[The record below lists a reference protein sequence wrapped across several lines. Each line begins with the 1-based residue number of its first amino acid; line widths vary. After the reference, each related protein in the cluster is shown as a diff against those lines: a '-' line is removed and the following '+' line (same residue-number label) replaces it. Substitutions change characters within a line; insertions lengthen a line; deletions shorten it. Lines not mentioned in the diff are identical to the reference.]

1 MTSKN
6 NKIRNQKGGND
17 NKTLAITNS
26 PSGDSGDSD
35 SLKKT
40 LPLPIKRIPYDV
52 KIFSF
57 LCILGILV
65 RIIFARTA
73 NEYATA
79 TVYGYGFSIL
89 ALLGLLVGSFAI
101 SYKDQFSQGIMGFFK
116 VIFKNAI
123 PVLLIISIIAMI
135 LFQNVSFYDQINK
148 GKVADEYYQFS
159 GVSSFLILIQACLVI
174 SYLMDTLGGEQNTGN
189 KGGIMTALA
198 SEMNSIILILSI
210 ANIGIIGILQIILKY
225 FSTDG

>member
-174 SYLMDTLGGEQNTGN
+174 NYLMDTLGGEQNTGN
-189 KGGIMTALA
+189 KGGVMTALA
-198 SEMNSIILILSI
+198 SEMNSIIIILSV
-210 ANIGIIGILQIILKY
+210 ANIGIIGVLQIILKY

>member
-1 MTSKN
+1 MTSKT
-6 NKIRNQKGGND
+6 NKIKNQRGGID
-17 NKTLAITNS
+17 NKQLTIANS
-26 PSGDSGDSD
+26 SSTDSD

-40 LPLPIKRIPYDV
+40 LPLPIKRIPYDI

-89 ALLGLLVGSFAI
+89 ALLGLIIGSFAI

-123 PVLLIISIIAMI
+123 PVILITLIIALV

-159 GVSSFLILIQACLVI
+159 GVSSFLILIQVCLVI
-174 SYLMDTLGGEQNTGN
+174 NYLMDILGGEQNKGD

-198 SEMNSIILILSI
+198 SEMNSIIIILSV
-210 ANIGIIGILQIILKY
+210 ANVGIIGILQIILKY

>member
-1 MTSKN
+1 MTTKN

-26 PSGDSGDSD
+26 SSDSD

-40 LPLPIKRIPYDV
+40 LPIPIKRVPYDV

-57 LCILGILV
+57 
-65 RIIFARTA
+65 
-73 NEYATA
+73 
-79 TVYGYGFSIL
+79 FSIL

>member
-159 GVSSFLILIQACLVI
+159 GVSSFLILIQTCLVI
-174 SYLMDTLGGEQNTGN
+174 NYLMDTLGGEQNTGN
-189 KGGIMTALA
+189 KGGVMTALA
-198 SEMNSIILILSI
+198 SEMNSIIIILSV
-210 ANIGIIGILQIILKY
+210 ANIGIIGVLQIILKY

>member
-57 LCILGILV
+57 LWIFGILV

-174 SYLMDTLGGEQNTGN
+174 NYLMDTLGGEQNTGN
-189 KGGIMTALA
+189 KGGVMTALA
-198 SEMNSIILILSI
+198 SEMNSIIIILSV
-210 ANIGIIGILQIILKY
+210 ANIGIIGVLQIILKY

>member
-1 MTSKN
+1 MTSKT
-6 NKIRNQKGGND
+6 NKIKNQRGGID
-17 NKTLAITNS
+17 NKQLTITNS
-26 PSGDSGDSD
+26 SSTDSD

-40 LPLPIKRIPYDV
+40 LPLPIKRIPYDI

-89 ALLGLLVGSFAI
+89 ALLGLIIGSFAI

-123 PVLLIISIIAMI
+123 PVILITLIIALV

-159 GVSSFLILIQACLVI
+159 GVSSFLILIQVCLVI
-174 SYLMDTLGGEQNTGN
+174 NYLMDILGGEQNKGD

-198 SEMNSIILILSI
+198 SEMNSIIIILSV
-210 ANIGIIGILQIILKY
+210 ANVGIIGILQIILKY

>member
-1 MTSKN
+1 MTTKN

-26 PSGDSGDSD
+26 SSDSD

-40 LPLPIKRIPYDV
+40 LPIPIKRVPYDV

-73 NEYATA
+73 NECATA

-210 ANIGIIGILQIILKY
+210 GIIGILQIILKY

>member
-6 NKIRNQKGGND
+6 RNQSGGTD
-17 NKTLAITNS
+17 KSPAIQKS
-26 PSGDSGDSD
+26 SLSDSTE

-40 LPLPIKRIPYDV
+40 LPLSIKRIPYDI

-57 LCILGILV
+57 LCILGVLIK
-65 RIIFARTA
+65 IIFSRNI

-89 ALLGLLVGSFAI
+89 SLIGLLIGSFAL
-101 SYKDQFSQGIMGFFK
+101 SYKDQFSQGITGFFK
-116 VIFKNAI
+116 VILKNAI
-123 PVLLIISIIAMI
+123 PVILSICIIAMV
-135 LFQNVSFYDQINK
+135 LFQNIYFYDQINK

-159 GVSSFLILIQACLVI
+159 GVSSFLILIQICLVI
-174 SYLMDTLGGEQNTGN
+174 NYLMDTLKSTQS
-189 KGGIMTALA
+189 KGDSSEIMTILA
-198 SEMNSIILILSI
+198 SELKNIILIFSV
-210 ANIGIIGILQIILKY
+210 ANIGIIGILHIILKY

>member
-1 MTSKN
+1 MTTKN

-26 PSGDSGDSD
+26 ASSDSD

-40 LPLPIKRIPYDV
+40 LPIPIKRVPYDV

>member
-17 NKTLAITNS
+17 NNTLAITNS
-26 PSGDSGDSD
+26 PSSGSD
-35 SLKKT
+35 SSKKT

-174 SYLMDTLGGEQNTGN
+174 NYLMDTLGGEQNTGN
-189 KGGIMTALA
+189 KGGVMTALA
-198 SEMNSIILILSI
+198 SEMNSIIIILSV
-210 ANIGIIGILQIILKY
+210 ANIGIIGVLQIILKY

>member
-17 NKTLAITNS
+17 NNTLAITNS
-26 PSGDSGDSD
+26 PSSGSD
-35 SLKKT
+35 SSKKT

-89 ALLGLLVGSFAI
+89 ALFGLIISSFAI
-101 SYKDQFSQGIMGFFK
+101 SYKDKFSQGVM
-116 VIFKNAI
+116 
-123 PVLLIISIIAMI
+123 
-135 LFQNVSFYDQINK
+135 
-148 GKVADEYYQFS
+148 
-159 GVSSFLILIQACLVI
+159 
-174 SYLMDTLGGEQNTGN
+174 
-189 KGGIMTALA
+189 
-198 SEMNSIILILSI
+198 
-210 ANIGIIGILQIILKY
+210 
-225 FSTDG
+225 

>member
-6 NKIRNQKGGND
+6 NKIRNQNGGND

-26 PSGDSGDSD
+26 PSSSLDSS
-35 SLKKT
+35 KKT

-89 ALLGLLVGSFAI
+89 ALLGLIIGSFAI
-101 SYKDQFSQGIMGFFK
+101 SYKDQFSQGIIGFFK
-116 VIFKNAI
+116 VILKNAMPAI
-123 PVLLIISIIAMI
+123 LITVIISLV

-148 GKVADEYYQFS
+148 GNVADEYYQFS
-159 GVSSFLILIQACLVI
+159 GVSSFLILIQVCLVI
-174 SYLMDTLGGEQNTGN
+174 SYLMDTLSAARNTG
-189 KGGIMTALA
+189 KKEDIMTALV
-198 SEMNSIILILSI
+198 SEMSSLILILSVI
-210 ANIGIIGILQIILKY
+210 NLGIIGILQVILKY
-225 FSTDG
+225 FSTNG

>member
-1 MTSKN
+1 MTSKT
-6 NKIRNQKGGND
+6 NKIKNQKGGID
-17 NKTLAITNS
+17 NKQLTITNS
-26 PSGDSGDSD
+26 SSTYSE

-89 ALLGLLVGSFAI
+89 ALLGLIIGSFAI

-123 PVLLIISIIAMI
+123 PVILITLIIALV

-159 GVSSFLILIQACLVI
+159 GVSSFLILIQVCLVI
-174 SYLMDTLGGEQNTGN
+174 NYLMDILGGEQNKGD

-198 SEMNSIILILSI
+198 SEMNSIIIILSV
-210 ANIGIIGILQIILKY
+210 ANVGIIGILQIILKY

>member
-1 MTSKN
+1 MTSKT
-6 NKIRNQKGGND
+6 NKIKNQKGGID
-17 NKTLAITNS
+17 NKQLTIANS
-26 PSGDSGDSD
+26 SSTDSD

-40 LPLPIKRIPYDV
+40 LPLPIKRIPYDI

-89 ALLGLLVGSFAI
+89 ALLGLIIGSFAI

-123 PVLLIISIIAMI
+123 PVILITLIIALV

-159 GVSSFLILIQACLVI
+159 GVSSFLILIQVCLVI
-174 SYLMDTLGGEQNTGN
+174 NYLMDILGGEQNKGD

-198 SEMNSIILILSI
+198 SEMNSIIIILSV
-210 ANIGIIGILQIILKY
+210 ANVGIIGILQIILKY

>member
-1 MTSKN
+1 MTTKN

-26 PSGDSGDSD
+26 SSDSD

-40 LPLPIKRIPYDV
+40 LPIPIKRVPYDV

-57 LCILGILV
+57 MCILGILV

-116 VIFKNAI
+116 VIFKI
-123 PVLLIISIIAMI
+123 KLIR
-135 LFQNVSFYDQINK
+135 VK
-148 GKVADEYYQFS
+148 
-159 GVSSFLILIQACLVI
+159 
-174 SYLMDTLGGEQNTGN
+174 
-189 KGGIMTALA
+189 
-198 SEMNSIILILSI
+198 
-210 ANIGIIGILQIILKY
+210 
-225 FSTDG
+225 

>member
-6 NKIRNQKGGND
+6 NKIRNQKGGNE
-17 NKTLAITNS
+17 NKTLSITNS
-26 PSGDSGDSD
+26 PSVDSE

-40 LPLPIKRIPYDV
+40 LPVPIKRIPYDV

-89 ALLGLLVGSFAI
+89 ALFGLIIGSFAI

-123 PVLLIISIIAMI
+123 PVMLITSIIALV

-148 GKVADEYYQFS
+148 GNVADEYYQFS
-159 GVSSFLILIQACLVI
+159 GVSSFLILIQVCLVI
-174 SYLMDTLGGEQNTGN
+174 SYLMDTLGAARSTG
-189 KGGIMTALA
+189 KKEDIMTALA
-198 SEMNSIILILSI
+198 SEMNSLILILSVI
-210 ANIGIIGILQIILKY
+210 NIGIIGILQVILKY
-225 FSTDG
+225 FSTNG

>member
-1 MTSKN
+1 MTSKT
-6 NKIRNQKGGND
+6 NKIKNQKGGID
-17 NKTLAITNS
+17 NKQLTITNS
-26 PSGDSGDSD
+26 SSTDSD

-89 ALLGLLVGSFAI
+89 ALLGLIIGSFAI

-123 PVLLIISIIAMI
+123 PVILITLIIALV

-159 GVSSFLILIQACLVI
+159 GVSSFLILIQVCLVI
-174 SYLMDTLGGEQNTGN
+174 NYLMDILGGEQNKGD

-198 SEMNSIILILSI
+198 SEMNSIIIILSV
-210 ANIGIIGILQIILKY
+210 ANVGIIGILQIILKY